1 MQKTFETPGPTNL
14 YVELGSGSLTV
25 HTEDTST
32 TTVDVTG
39 RGAEDTTVEQRG
51 RQIVVLAPRH
61 RVGFLG
67 AGDDLTVHATLPH
80 GSSLATKL
88 GSADVTA
95 HGRLGETRVK
105 TGSGDVTLAHV
116 EGKALVEA
124 GSGSISIEEIADD
137 LRAKTGSGDV
147 EVGRATG
154 TLSVS
159 TGSGD
164 VTIGTAPMPLT
175 AKSGSGNLR
184 VREAGSDVTLT
195 TASGDLVIDA
205 MHRGQ
210 LQAKNVS
217 GDIRVGIPAGVPVW
231 TDVSSLTGEVTSTLV
246 GSGQPAEG
254 QDYVELHAKTVS
266 GDVHLEQR

>member
-25 HTEDTST
+25 HTDDVAT

-39 RGAEDTTVEQRG
+39 RDAADTTVEERG
-51 RQIVVLAPRH
+51 RQVVVLAPRN
-61 RVGFLG
+61 RVGFRG
-67 AGDDLTVHATLPH
+67 GEDNLTVHVTMPH

-105 TGSGDVTLAHV
+105 TGSGDVTLGHV

-124 GSGSISIEEIADD
+124 GSGSISIDEITDD

-147 EVGRATG
+147 EIGRAAG
-154 TLSVS
+154 TTSVS

-164 VTIGTAPMPLT
+164 VTIGAAPLPLT
-175 AKSGSGNLR
+175 AKSGSGDLR

-195 TASGDLVIDA
+195 TASGDLVVDS

-231 TDVSSLTGEVTSTLV
+231 TDVSSMTGHIRSSLQ
-246 GSGQPAEG
+246 GAGQPEDG
-254 QDYVELHAKTVS
+254 QDFVELRAKTIS
-266 GDVHLEQR
+266 GDIHLDAR